1 MKATRNAKS
10 LAASALAAAWLL
22 AGVPIAGA
30 ADGAAIDVAALWAKN
45 CASCHAKDGT
55 GDTKM
60 GKKLKIED
68 LTSAE
73 IIAKFDRARMIE
85 ATKSGVKAEDSDKLV
100 MKGYSSKLSDAEIE
114 AITDWIIA
122 GFK

>member
-1 MKATRNAKS
+1 MKTSRNVKP
-10 LAASALAAAWLL
+10 LIASAIAAAWMF

-30 ADGAAIDVAALWAKN
+30 ADGTPIDAAALWAKN

-60 GKKLKIED
+60 GKKLKIND

-73 IIAKFDRARMIE
+73 VIAKFDRARMIE
-85 ATKSGVKAEDSDKLV
+85 ATKNGVKAEDSDKLV
-100 MKGYSSKLSDAEIE
+100 MKGYSSKLSDAQIE